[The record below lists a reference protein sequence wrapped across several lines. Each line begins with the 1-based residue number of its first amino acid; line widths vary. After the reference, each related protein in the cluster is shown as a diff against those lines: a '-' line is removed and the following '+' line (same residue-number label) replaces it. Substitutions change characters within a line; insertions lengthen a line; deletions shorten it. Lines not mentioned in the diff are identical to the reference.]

1 MMYLDKV
8 SEQMY
13 LLTAALRTLPLQS
26 WRFGCN
32 GNPTCPAH
40 VKRDTSVLEQ
50 LLSDLRLL

>member
-26 WRFGCN
+26 WRLGGN